1 MLIYAILLSA
11 IGMKSMYVL
20 FGVYL
25 GIFLLY
31 LLISKGLPFIKKYF
45 EEKKYKKKVNQDAQN
60 FEYKRSVFLEKRKK
74 STIGK

>member
-45 EEKKYKKKVNQDAQN
+45 EKKNIQ
-60 FEYKRSVFLEKRKK
+60 RKSIK
-74 STIGK
+74 MHKILNINVQYF